1 MAAAPPPDEAPD
13 EAPDKTAGEPAPEE
27 SAAGVAEAK
36 ALVQQGAAPDPEA
49 FLDPLKFIRDDHFR
63 QLRMCNLLDSLTYRL
78 EVEPIQELASVL
90 LRFMQR
96 DLPLHTLDEEED
108 LFPAL
113 RRRCRPEDG
122 LEDVLRQ
129 LSREHELDKDLA
141 DFVVADLEALA
152 QGIRRGNPVRLLMN
166 IREFAEIQKRHL
178 GWEDRVVLPLARQRL
193 TEEDLA
199 GIGRGMAERRSLVYP
214 G

>member
-1 MAAAPPPDEAPD
+1 MAAAEPPGDTPE
-13 EAPDKTAGEPAPEE
+13 EPAPK
-27 SAAGVAEAK
+27 AGATGIAEAR
-36 ALVQQGAAPDPEA
+36 ALLLQSIEIDPQA

-63 QLRMCNLLDSLTYRL
+63 QLRMCNLLDSFTYHL
-78 EVEPIQELASVL
+78 EVEPIQELASAL
-90 LRFMQR
+90 LQFIQR
-96 DLPLHTLDEEED
+96 DLPLHTADEETD

-122 LEDVLRQ
+122 LEEVLRQ

-141 DFVVADLEALA
+141 DFVIADLEGLA
-152 QGIRRGNPVRLLMN
+152 QGLRRSNPTRLLMN
-166 IREFAEIQKRHL
+166 VREFAEFQKRHL

-193 TEEDLA
+193 TQDDLA
-199 GIGRGMAERRSLVYP
+199 AMGRAMAERRSLAYP